1 MTVQQ
6 RNVDSI
12 YYQIKKS
19 ATSLDAL
26 TFSRL
31 NALMQEPY

>member
-1 MTVQQ
+1 MIVPQN
-6 RNVDSI
+6 NVDNI
-12 YYQIKKS
+12 YCQTKES